1 MKWFHISNSDK
12 INKIA
17 RTNDNHNDECIIP
30 SVPEWIFKLKEDD
43 PYREP
48 DHPPRICVAPSVWQC
63 VSGLGKAYGD
73 GIPKGKMYAYE
84 ISIAE
89 IADRTFESLETK
101 ITDEH
106 WIVDELI
113 DDNAAIKIVGSIEIE
128 RTFIEMKKFTTD
140 NTLNQLKELDE
151 WESIWE
157 RGDDVNGIS
166 ELNLMIDHLKTL
178 LTW

>member
-1 MKWFHISNSDK
+1 
-12 INKIA
+12 
-17 RTNDNHNDECIIP
+17 
-30 SVPEWIFKLKEDD
+30 
-43 PYREP
+43 
-48 DHPPRICVAPSVWQC
+48 
-63 VSGLGKAYGD
+63 
-73 GIPKGKMYAYE
+73 MYAYE